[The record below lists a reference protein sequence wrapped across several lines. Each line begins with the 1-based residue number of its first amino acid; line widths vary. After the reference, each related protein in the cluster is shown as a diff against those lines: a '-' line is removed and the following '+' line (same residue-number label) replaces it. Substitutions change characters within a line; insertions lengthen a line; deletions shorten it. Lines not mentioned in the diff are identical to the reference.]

1 MKYTKLKLITCLA
14 LIVLMLAG
22 TITVYAA
29 KEKNGDYTGNWQ
41 FVNTIEDIPIS
52 GHVLLSHA
60 KDTKNLFYGE
70 LSASES
76 NKVTDSLNNTQLQIQ
91 DETKKSFMLIQ
102 DGQSFYIQLADG
114 TYLKREGNLTNA
126 TLSQTDDIALAT
138 KFRIE
143 HSGFGTNG
151 YSYYKIFEPY
161 ELTTLNLVVTDKTI
175 SLSADSYSGFYMM
188 AEATKIKVPPFGDFT
203 KIARF
208 IATMVTVAL
217 LIVVLVLYRKNIL
230 NLITFGICC
239 ICLIAFLVL
248 FMIFAITTEEPGLY
262 VLHKS
267 TFKAEALTPYEL
279 AETPANYYEIASDG
293 SAMFSF
299 AGEENSA
306 YIWGANIGDD
316 SIFTTTSSGKYT
328 AGYYNIWLRPFGSG
342 SHDIVFYYYDV
353 TKGMETART
362 ALKYHIELNEQNQ
375 IISIQPYSNEV

>member
-126 TLSQTDDIALAT
+126 TLSQTDDIVLAT

-143 HSGFGTNG
+143 DGA
-151 YSYYKIFEPY
+151 
-161 ELTTLNLVVTDKTI
+161 LR
-175 SLSADSYSGFYMM
+175 
-188 AEATKIKVPPFGDFT
+188 PPINSIPGLG
-203 KIARF
+203 
-208 IATMVTVAL
+208 TVAAEGIEAAKKDGPFMSKDDLRIRSKIGSSVMEL
-217 LIVVLVLYRKNIL
+217 LDK
-230 NLITFGICC
+230 FG
-239 ICLIAFLVL
+239 CL
-248 FMIFAITTEEPGLY
+248 
-262 VLHKS
+262 
-267 TFKAEALTPYEL
+267 
-279 AETPANYYEIASDG
+279 
-293 SAMFSF
+293 
-299 AGEENSA
+299 
-306 YIWGANIGDD
+306 
-316 SIFTTTSSGKYT
+316 
-328 AGYYNIWLRPFGSG
+328 
-342 SHDIVFYYYDV
+342 
-353 TKGMETART
+353 KGMPES
-362 ALKYHIELNEQNQ
+362 NQ
-375 IISIQPYSNEV
+375 LSLFG